1 MSTNGH
7 TEFSSA
13 FQESIHDFIM
23 ECGDYILRTGETLD
37 YNVCKKESRVTDVYR
52 VGPIALLDPVIFSA
66 LTEVRLE
73 DRVFALKEDG
83 RPFSAM
89 FHIPTDTWELP
100 ISISELPCQNVGN
113 TVTTKWGRDLT
124 FRVKGGLYSAFKP
137 MSQELVPH
145 PVTHDGYIP
154 PIHLAKMN
162 LTNSGEL
169 KDVYVFESGRCTRFN
184 EGVFSEVFLDCAACI
199 TTVLSESNRIL
210 LGQDQEYSIYWFI
223 RGIEPN
229 VSRPIIRKIDTP
241 LFMKQ
246 SRTRR
251 SFLFC
256 L

>member
-7 TEFSSA
+7 TEFSST
-13 FQESIHDFIM
+13 FQDSIHDFIM

-37 YNVCKKESRVTDVYR
+37 YNVCKEERRVTDVYR

-73 DRVFALKEDG
+73 NRMFALKED
-83 RPFSAM
+83 RKPSYVL
-89 FHIPTDTWELP
+89 FHIPADTWELP
-100 ISISELPCQNVGN
+100 ISISKLPCQNVGN
-113 TVTTKWGRDLT
+113 TVTKWGRDLT
-124 FRVKGGLYSAFKP
+124 FRVKGGLYSAFKS
-137 MSQELVPH
+137 MGQELVPH
-145 PVTHDGYIP
+145 PVTHDGHIH
-154 PIHLAKMN
+154 PIQLAKMN

-169 KDVYVFESGRCTRFN
+169 KDVYVFERGRCTRFN

-199 TTVLSESNRIL
+199 TTVLSKSNRIL

-229 VSRPIIRKIDTP
+229 VSRPVISKIDTP